1 MCHFLG
7 GGQKYHGG
15 DGCNVQIPKG
25 LFTST
30 MGDYAV
36 AKYDG
41 ATSAMGDAPCFLFY
55 PLILTILGREI
66 NSMMDS
72 LYNSLQMGIINTILY
87 QNQLYCTANQP
98 R

>member
-1 MCHFLG
+1 M
-7 GGQKYHGG
+7 G
-15 DGCNVQIPKG
+15 DDGNDQIPQG
-25 LFTST
+25 LYTST

-66 NSMMDS
+66 NSTMDS
-72 LYNSLQMGIINTILY
+72 LYNSLQMGITNTISY
-87 QNQLYCTANQP
+87 QNQLYCTAIGP